1 MGKKVIPGR
10 RKKYNLLFMTLPFM
24 IIVLLFNYVPIFGW
38 IYSVFDYIPGVSV
51 FDCDFVGL
59 DYFRLIFKDANVVRT
74 LKNTFIF
81 AVIGIVLTPLPMFFA
96 ILLNEI
102 KCGPVRRAVS
112 YTHLD
117 VYKRQV
123 CDSSR
128 LHGMG

>member
-1 MGKKVIPGR
+1 MLGDFIRESFGRNLAEEAVPVSYTHLLGSVVKVCT
-10 RKKYNLLFMTLPFM
+10 TLRTGPH
-24 IIVLLFNYVPIFGW
+24 
-38 IYSVFDYIPGVSV
+38 
-51 FDCDFVGL
+51 
-59 DYFRLIFKDANVVRT
+59 LISLSSMA
-74 LKNTFIF
+74 KNTFIF